1 MKGTMLT
8 VAALAAALL
17 CAGPSAADPS
27 GVDGRSN
34 SSSPADGALAL
45 AIPAEAPSVGSL
57 APRVDALAEFGAA
70 PMTLDAVTYR
80 PRGRY
85 YRRSEPYLGTQTQ
98 IHAGFF
104 DPEGDNGTGFVLGI
118 RGGPMVDQNIQ
129 LGLGVDWEH
138 RSQETSEVVGTS
150 SGPGGTV
157 ITTRRQLSSSSENTF
172 PILGFIQLSGD
183 ASMSVVPYGGIGGG
197 YEVVTLSA
205 TDFSSGSS
213 FDATYGGWGWQAWAG
228 AKVPLSG
235 RAAVLGEVFL
245 NQSEPH
251 RDVDDPISGQTFRET
266 VKLNGFGAR
275 FGLSWGQ

>member
-1 MKGTMLT
+1 MLT

-17 CAGPSAADPS
+17 SARPSAADPA
-27 GVDGRSN
+27 GTDGRSN
-34 SSSPADGALAL
+34 STGDVLAL
-45 AIPAEAPSVGSL
+45 AMPADPSSVRSL
-57 APRVDALAEFGAA
+57 APQVDALAEFGAA
-70 PMTLDAVTYR
+70 PMTLDAVMYR

-104 DPEGDNGTGFVLGI
+104 DPEGDTGTGFVLGI
-118 RGGPMVDQNIQ
+118 RGGPMVDPNIQ

-138 RSQETSEVVGTS
+138 RSQEQSEVVGTS

-183 ASMSVVPYGGIGGG
+183 ASSPVVPYGGIGGG

-228 AKVPLSG
+228 ARIPLSG
-235 RAAVLGEVFL
+235 RASVLGEAYL

-251 RDVDDPISGQTFRET
+251 RDVDDPVSGQTFRET

-275 FGLSWGQ
+275 FGLSWGM